1 MKDKIIVFLK
11 KILRIYRRFRA
22 MLRYHKG
29 RMIRDV
35 IALGYRRHPLQDKI
49 VIANFNGRGF
59 GCNPKYIALELL
71 RQKVP
76 YEIVWL
82 VNDMD
87 TPVPE
92 GIRKAPFD
100 GPESYYELA
109 TARVIINNVKGDLNW
124 RKRKGQYYIETWHGG
139 FSFKLV
145 EKDAMAV
152 LPRDYISES
161 KRNSRDTDLML
172 SGSKLQSRE
181 YRRAFWCTCEILERG
196 LPRNDA
202 YYNKTPAEID
212 GIRKNLG
219 LGPET
224 KVAMYAPT
232 FRTGADT
239 LETYGLDM
247 AGTLKLLRQ
256 HWGGEW
262 VLLFRHHPNLHF
274 SIDTAGEPGLMD
286 VSEYP
291 DMQELVLVSDVLI
304 TDYSTT
310 IFDAACLNKTIL
322 LFAAD
327 LEEYRKLRG
336 LHPIYDTLP
345 YPIGYNNAE
354 FAEVIR
360 NFDREDYTAK
370 ADKFLGEF
378 GSFEDGHASEAVVQ
392 RIRAWM
398 EQGKTERN

>member
-22 MLRYHKG
+22 MLWYHKQ
-29 RMIRDV
+29 RLIRD
-35 IALGYRRHPLQDKI
+35 ITARRYWKYPLQDKI

-82 VNDMD
+82 VEDMD
-87 TPVPE
+87 TPMPQ
-92 GIRKAPFD
+92 GIRKAPFE

-124 RKRKGQYYIETWHGG
+124 LKRRGQYYIQTWHGG

-202 YYNKTPAEID
+202 YYNKTSAEID
-212 GIRKNLG
+212 QIRRSLNLT
-219 LGPET
+219 PET

-247 AGTLKLLRQ
+247 ARTLKLLRQ

-262 VLLFRHHPNLHF
+262 VLFFRHHPNLHF
-274 SIDTAGEPGLMD
+274 SIDTSAEPGLMD

-291 DMQELVLVSDVLI
+291 DMQELVLITDVLI

-310 IFDAACLNKTIL
+310 IFDAACLNKTVL

-327 LEEYRKLRG
+327 LEEYRQLRG
-336 LHPIYDTLP
+336 LHPVYDTLP
-345 YPIGYNNAE
+345 YPTGYNNDE
-354 FAEVIR
+354 FADVIR
-360 NFDREDYTAK
+360 NFNREEYTAK
-370 ADKFLGEF
+370 ADVFLEEF
-378 GSFEDGHASEAVVQ
+378 GSFEDGHASEAVVA
-392 RIRAWM
+392 RILERM
-398 EQGKTERN
+398 EQGKSKGN